1 MKICNTCLIEQD
13 INNFPK
19 NGKSIR
25 NRCKSCTNNYKKQ
38 WIKPIDII
46 TFETMKICTECNTEK
61 LLNSFHKSKEGKYG
75 VKSICKNCKIK
86 LSNKHYTDNKEDVL
100 EQKKL
105 YYINNKKIIVERI
118 MKYRTFKYNT
128 DSQFKMIENI
138 RGLIRNA
145 FKRQYTIK
153 SDKTTNI
160 LGCTFEE
167 FKTHIEA
174 KFDNKMNWNNQGSYW
189 VLDHIH
195 PISLASNEA
204 EVYALNHYTN
214 FQPLEK
220 LENIRKGNKI

>member
-1 MKICNTCLIEQD
+1 MEEQ
-13 INNFPK
+13 
-19 NGKSIR
+19 
-25 NRCKSCTNNYKKQ
+25 T
-38 WIKPIDII
+38 
-46 TFETMKICTECNTEK
+46 KICTNCQVPK
-61 LLNSFHKSKEGKYG
+61 ILNDFHKSKDGKHG
-75 VKSICKNCKIK
+75 VKPVCKDCKKELRVIEYTE
-86 LSNKHYTDNKEDVL
+86 NKAHHL
-100 EQKKL
+100 EHKKQ
-105 YYINNKKIIVERI
+105 YYINNKEVVVKRV
-118 MKYRTFKYNT
+118 MAYRDDKLKN
-128 DSQFKMIENI
+128 DPQFKLIQNT
-138 RGLIRNA
+138 RNLIRNA